1 MFPRRLVATLLG
13 LTLAFAALAVDEGI
27 DYVKLSTP
35 QPTETGDKVE
45 VVEVFWYG
53 CPHCFTLEPF
63 LDRWLQSIPSH
74 AEFRRMPA
82 VLGPGWEPH
91 AHAFYAAELL
101 GVTDKL
107 HLALFKAMH
116 DENRKLLRKQDLVA
130 FAGEQGIDKQAFA
143 DAYDSFYVAM
153 KVRRAVEMGKRY
165 GIDGVPALVVNGKY
179 RTSATLTGGNAR
191 LMEVLDHLVE
201 REAAEAAGGS

>member
-91 AHAFYAAELL
+91 ARAFYAAELL

-116 DENRKLLRKQDLVA
+116 DENRKLLKKQDLVA